1 MSPGRG
7 IKLQLVE
14 DYGSGHGIFGERE
27 QLDEDGARENDL
39 IFLVQRGVLCR
50 EHRKEVRCLRLKE
63 L

>member
-14 DYGSGHGIFGERE
+14 NYRSGHEIFGERE
-27 QLDEDGARENDL
+27 QLDGARENDL
-39 IFLVQRGVLCR
+39 IFLVQRGVFCR
-50 EHRKEVRCLRLKE
+50 EHRKEVGCLRLKE